1 MKTHCHIANED
12 LSEYFKLALDG
23 KEYYFSQDL
32 TVEYDDRSDLRFD
45 LEIVHAQAY
54 FRMKMK
60 NPLLRGIINLF
71 KWILFAVIYFVD
83 NHNGIGLHKGYFGF
97 DPSAAKCTCTIP
109 SPHEKTV
116 TILYTKGQYN
126 KTTMR
131 YAPSV
136 MEVQGEGLRTE
147 AMHTAFST
155 TALVQEWNTYHVPAF
170 TLIMAVMAALCTLMG
185 YACIKVFAHLSSSEE
200 SQMLSALG
208 TVLCTLAVLAM
219 LLWFVRTL
227 IKAHRLKKQV
237 IKNNTAE

>member
-1 MKTHCHIANED
+1 MRTHFHIANED
-12 LSEYFKLALDG
+12 FAHHFKLTLDG

-32 TVEYDDRSDLRFD
+32 TVEYDDRSDLKFD
-45 LEIVHAQAY
+45 LEMVHAQAY
-54 FRMKMK
+54 FHMKMK

-83 NHNGIGLHKGYFGF
+83 NQNGIGLHKGYFGF
-97 DPSAAKCTCTIP
+97 EPFAATCTCTVP
-109 SPHEKTV
+109 SPHGKTV
-116 TILYTKGQYN
+116 TILYTKARYN

-147 AMHTAFST
+147 AMHTAFSAA
-155 TALVQEWNTYHVPAF
+155 ALMQEWNTYHVPAF
-170 TLIMAVMAALCTLMG
+170 TFMMAVMAALCTLMG
-185 YACIKVFAHLSSSEE
+185 YACIKVFAHLSSPEE
-200 SQMLSALG
+200 SQILAVAG
-208 TVLCTLAVLAM
+208 TVLCTLAVWAM
-219 LLWFVRTL
+219 LLWLVRTL